1 MANVN
6 GTLGHRGTSL
16 GSLWLT

>member
-6 GTLGHRGTSL
+6 GTLGRRGTSL